1 MTCLNA
7 QGSSAKRKRCARHQF
22 CVSSSLHPLE
32 LGRPLLHE
40 RGHSLD
46 HVLGGDRD
54 ALQLASDHVSIMAN
68 TRGVTEVKVYDP
80 AAVEERY
87 GVPPRL
93 IPDLIGLKG
102 DTSDN
107 IPGIPGI
114 GEKTAAL
121 LLGQFGSLESVLE
134 HAEEV
139 SGAKRRELLVEH
151 REVALMSKK
160 LALVDRN
167 VPIDIHAA
175 EVAPHKVDPSAVE
188 ELFNRFEFN
197 SLLERVRPFMA
208 VLATEEEPAGETFV
222 CTPEVIDGT
231 STDFERAVGEALDL
245 TAIAGLAVHGW
256 GLRVVAV
263 LVALVSLV
271 LGYLAVSL
279 VVMPDVA
286 PRAIELAQVPVTA
299 LVSSQRHYLGA
310 GLTAGAAIMALLAAV
325 LLMRSAGS
333 ARHTAAKYAA
343 PAARR
348 SAARTGDAVSERGMW
363 DAIDEGR
370 DPTENKI
377 EGR

>member
-1 MTCLNA
+1 MIRVG
-7 QGSSAKRKRCARHQF
+7 Q
-22 CVSSSLHPLE
+22 
-32 LGRPLLHE
+32 LL
-40 RGHSLD
+40 L
-46 HVLGGDRD
+46 V
-54 ALQLASDHVSIMAN
+54 V
-68 TRGVTEVKVYDP
+68 
-80 AAVEERY
+80 AAVGLWVAARLSWVTVTSAD
-87 GVPPRL
+87 GLGQPKTSTLTGGTWSNAL
-93 IPDLIGLKG
+93 IP
-102 DTSDN
+102 
-107 IPGIPGI
+107 
-114 GEKTAAL
+114 
-121 LLGQFGSLESVLE
+121 
-134 HAEEV
+134 
-139 SGAKRRELLVEH
+139 
-151 REVALMSKK
+151 
-160 LALVDRN
+160 
-167 VPIDIHAA
+167 
-175 EVAPHKVDPSAVE
+175 
-188 ELFNRFEFN
+188 
-197 SLLERVRPFMA
+197 MA
-208 VLATEEEPAGETFV
+208 VLLLAA
-222 CTPEVIDGT
+222 
-231 STDFERAVGEALDL
+231 
-245 TAIAGLAVHGW
+245 AIAGLAVHGW

>member
-1 MTCLNA
+1 VIRTGQLML
-7 QGSSAKRKRCARHQF
+7 
-22 CVSSSLHPLE
+22 
-32 LGRPLLHE
+32 
-40 RGHSLD
+40 
-46 HVLGGDRD
+46 VL
-54 ALQLASDHVSIMAN
+54 
-68 TRGVTEVKVYDP
+68 
-80 AAVEERY
+80 AAVGLWVAARLTWVTVTSAD
-87 GVPPRL
+87 GLGQPKTSTLTGGTWSNAL
-93 IPDLIGLKG
+93 IP
-102 DTSDN
+102 
-107 IPGIPGI
+107 
-114 GEKTAAL
+114 
-121 LLGQFGSLESVLE
+121 
-134 HAEEV
+134 
-139 SGAKRRELLVEH
+139 
-151 REVALMSKK
+151 
-160 LALVDRN
+160 
-167 VPIDIHAA
+167 
-175 EVAPHKVDPSAVE
+175 
-188 ELFNRFEFN
+188 
-197 SLLERVRPFMA
+197 MA
-208 VLATEEEPAGETFV
+208 VLLLAA
-222 CTPEVIDGT
+222 
-231 STDFERAVGEALDL
+231 
-245 TAIAGLAVHGW
+245 AIAGLAVHGW

>member
-1 MTCLNA
+1 VIRVG
-7 QGSSAKRKRCARHQF
+7 Q
-22 CVSSSLHPLE
+22 
-32 LGRPLLHE
+32 LL
-40 RGHSLD
+40 L
-46 HVLGGDRD
+46 V
-54 ALQLASDHVSIMAN
+54 V
-68 TRGVTEVKVYDP
+68 
-80 AAVEERY
+80 AAVGLWVAARLSWVTVTSAD
-87 GVPPRL
+87 GLGQPKTSTLTGGTWSNAL
-93 IPDLIGLKG
+93 IP
-102 DTSDN
+102 
-107 IPGIPGI
+107 
-114 GEKTAAL
+114 
-121 LLGQFGSLESVLE
+121 
-134 HAEEV
+134 
-139 SGAKRRELLVEH
+139 
-151 REVALMSKK
+151 
-160 LALVDRN
+160 
-167 VPIDIHAA
+167 
-175 EVAPHKVDPSAVE
+175 
-188 ELFNRFEFN
+188 
-197 SLLERVRPFMA
+197 MA
-208 VLATEEEPAGETFV
+208 VLLLAA
-222 CTPEVIDGT
+222 
-231 STDFERAVGEALDL
+231 
-245 TAIAGLAVHGW
+245 AIAGLAVHGW